1 MCDSLDF
8 RLIMRYYSYERK
20 RLCNSFD
27 ESPFLNHLSSDESSE
42 AKSLSLVRTKFSFRT
57 ISSPDICVFS
67 RFQTTISMK
76 AN

>member
-27 ESPFLNHLSSDESSE
+27 ESPFLNHLSSNESSE
-42 AKSLSLVRTKFSFRT
+42 AKLLSLVCTKFSFRT
-57 ISSPDICVFS
+57 ISSPDTVFFHAFKQQY
-67 RFQTTISMK
+67 R
-76 AN
+76 